1 MPDED
6 EIALRKWME
15 ETFGTLRDDRSTAS
29 YALEFLKTGQANL
42 LEEIRLVRI
51 KMAVDGY
58 SYWSEEVVKT
68 AEALLGIAKG
78 NKELIEKA
86 KVNTE

>member
-1 MPDED
+1 
-6 EIALRKWME
+6 
-15 ETFGTLRDDRSTAS
+15 
-29 YALEFLKTGQANL
+29 
-42 LEEIRLVRI
+42 
-51 KMAVDGY
+51 MAVDGY